1 MARRAKLGAGYRRR
15 TDGRIE
21 YRWTGQDGKRYSVS
35 GKTIEE
41 CKEKEQKKRQALERG
56 SYTGNPE
63 ITLDAFFKEWQR
75 AREGAVKASSLSR
88 EKSMYKVIS
97 KTLGRTRV
105 CKIERRQVQAF
116 QDSLK
121 EKYHTNYI
129 NSLLKLLTSILA
141 AAVIDDIIEKN
152 PCYGIKSLKRTEPEA
167 RETIHRALTLEETDT
182 FFQVAKKQDSW
193 FYDLYDFLINTGC
206 RIGEAGAL
214 QRQDI
219 DIRNNVIHIRRTV
232 TATETGREIG
242 TSAKTENSK
251 RDIPMNAEIRAI
263 LQRQGQR
270 NVDLF
275 GESVISMTDTVF
287 KAINGG
293 LVTADVIRRDIM
305 RILKETDIEYFSVHA
320 FRDTF
325 ATRAIES
332 GMNPQTLKEI
342 LGHGSYAMTM
352 DLYGHVMENTK
363 QKEMDLVSV
372 RRMA

>member
-1 MARRAKLGAGYRRR
+1 MGAGYRRR
-15 TDGRIE
+15 IDGRVE
-21 YRWTGQDGKRYSVS
+21 CRWTGQDGKRYSVS

-41 CKEKEQKKRQALERG
+41 CKEKELKKRQALERG

-63 ITLDAFFKEWQR
+63 ITLDAHFKEWHQ
-75 AREGAVKASSLSR
+75 AREGAVKPSSLSR

-97 KTLGRTRV
+97 KSLGRTKV

-129 NSLLKLLTSILA
+129 NSLLKLLNSILEA
-141 AAVIDDIIEKN
+141 AIIEDIIEKN

-167 RETIHRALTLEETDT
+167 RETIHRALTLEETDA
-182 FFQVAKKQDSW
+182 FFQEAEKQDSW
-193 FYDLYDFLINTGC
+193 FYDLYDLLINTGM

-219 DIRNNVIHIRRTV
+219 DTRNNVIHIRRTV
-232 TATETGREIG
+232 TATDTGREIG
-242 TSAKTENSK
+242 SSTKTENSK
-251 RDIPMNAEIRAI
+251 RDIPMNAEIKAI
-263 LQRQGQR
+263 LQRQEQR
-270 NVDLF
+270 NREYF
-275 GESVISMTDTVF
+275 GVSVISMSDTIF

-293 LVTADVIRRDIM
+293 LVTADVIRRDIQ

-332 GMNPQTLKEI
+332 GMNPQTLKVI

-352 DLYGHVMENTK
+352 DLYGHVMETTK
-363 QKEMDLVSV
+363 QKEMELVSV